1 MLSEMLQITAAQFV
15 DFHSEIRY
23 STEFKDQKSRQCARG
38 IFPPTFFFRIV
49 QIDTLATKA
58 GILLRGTR
66 MLWFRIRLE
75 NSSSETRTLH
85 SHLRWSPHGTCLA
98 HVGRGVSARCAAAF
112 APPRINAVQRV
123 PRATLEP
130 PTRLALVAAVR
141 HHPAA

>member
-1 MLSEMLQITAAQFV
+1 MLQITAAQFV
-15 DFHSEIRY
+15 DLNSEIRY
-23 STEFKDQKSRQCARG
+23 LRNSKIRKAGNVRERYSR
-38 IFPPTFFFRIV
+38 PHFFSRIV
-49 QIDTLATKA
+49 QTDTLATKSR
-58 GILLRGTR
+58 ILLRGTK
-66 MLWFRIRLE
+66 MLWFHIRLE